1 MDVEPRTGAANVV
14 LVNLELV
21 GLVLLPGN
29 LHYLLARA
37 RDMRQAFLVEFIVDR
52 HRHIP
57 GKGMAHEVCVTCIP
71 VCLWPDEV
79 VAVVLVLIIE
89 LTDSSPPA
97 SHKTHLRILF

>member
-21 GLVLLPGN
+21 GLVLLPGS

-37 RDMRQAFLVEFIVDR
+37 RDMCQVFLVEFIVDR

-57 GKGMAHEVCVTCIP
+57 GKGMAHEICVTCIP

-89 LTDSSPPA
+89 LTDSSPSA